1 MPKDA
6 RDLGLADEILNEEMM
21 KNQISNNVKIELK
34 DITFEKQ
41 IGLGA
46 TADVWK
52 GTYRENDV
60 AIKKLRFHK
69 RKSALENN

>member
-6 RDLGLADEILNEEMM
+6 RDLGLADEILNEEIM
-21 KNQISNNVKIELK
+21 KNQSNVKIELK

>member
-6 RDLGLADEILNEEMM
+6 RDLGLADEILNEEIM
-21 KNQISNNVKIELK
+21 KNQSNVKIELK

-41 IGLGA
+41 IGFGA